1 LKRAALNGSPRVA
14 FFGSPSLAEVC
25 LVDLMK
31 SFTVG
36 MVVTQPGKAAGRGR
50 TVTATPVALTAER
63 ASIPL
68 YQPPAVRAEFS
79 DALELHGIE
88 LVVVVAFGKLLPR
101 EVIDYPPLGSVN
113 LHASLLP
120 KYRGA
125 SPIQAALLSGDRTTG
140 ITVQR
145 MKVEMDAGDIL
156 ASLEME
162 IGPECTAERL
172 IGEIAAAAPPF
183 LRDTLKRYIEGAV
196 TPVPQREEDATFCSL
211 IRKEDGL
218 VDWGEGAERLC
229 GRIRAFN
236 AWPVC
241 YTSLEGK
248 TLRIY
253 DARVAGVRSPV
264 TPPGGEELPRGGG
277 SPVPGE
283 ILAVDKREGILVRTG
298 NGVVSLLELQ
308 LENKKRLSHGDFA
321 NGYRNL
327 AGKILGPGAPAA

>member
-1 LKRAALNGSPRVA
+1 LNGSPRVA
-14 FFGSPSLAEVC
+14 FFGSPSLAEIC
-25 LVDLMK
+25 LADLMK
-31 SFTVG
+31 FFTVG
-36 MVVTQPGKAAGRGR
+36 MVVTQPGKEAGRGR
-50 TVTATPVALTAER
+50 TVTATPVALIAER
-63 ASIPL
+63 EGVPL
-68 YQPPAVRAEFS
+68 FQPPTVGAELA
-79 DALELHGIE
+79 DVLKLHGIE

-101 EVIDYPPLGSVN
+101 EVIDAPPLGSVN

-120 KYRGA
+120 KHRGA

-140 ITVQR
+140 ITVQK

-183 LRDTLKRYIEGAV
+183 LRETLKRYIAGAI

-218 VDWGEGAERLC
+218 VDWGGGAERLC

-241 YTSLEGK
+241 HTALEGK

-253 DARVAGVRSPV
+253 NARVAGGE
-264 TPPGGEELPRGGG
+264 PPRRGGP
-277 SPVPGE
+277 PVPGE

-298 NGVVSLLELQ
+298 NGVISLLELQ
-308 LENKKRLSHGDFA
+308 LENKKRMPHGDFA

-327 AGKILGPGAPAA
+327 AGKILGPGAPAV